1 MLRSH
6 SGASSMPAIP
16 GTREASPRGPLQV
29 ATNEQAERKH
39 KDPAFP
45 WPELSHVAPQSCM
58 GAEKPASLNTGWWA
72 LPQCLFLRTFVGRPG
87 RRRCQ
92 ESKDIGSGL
101 TPPIAIVGP
110 ASHSPFWPR
119 VYQRG
124 GELDRLTH
132 LCTLPVPNVYVM
144 LLITTVLSSVL
155 HR

>member
-1 MLRSH
+1 MS
-6 SGASSMPAIP
+6 AIP
-16 GTREASPRGPLQV
+16 GTREASPRGPLHGV
-29 ATNEQAERKH
+29 ANEQAERKH

-58 GAEKPASLNTGWWA
+58 GAEKPASLCPGRGWWA
-72 LPQCLFLRTFVGRPG
+72 LPQCLFLRTFMGRPG
-87 RRRCQ
+87 RRCQ

-101 TPPIAIVGP
+101 TPPVAIVGP

-124 GELDRLTH
+124 EGLDRLTH
-132 LCTLPVPNVYVM
+132 LCTLPVLNVYVT
-144 LLITTVLSSVL
+144 LFLITTVLSSVL